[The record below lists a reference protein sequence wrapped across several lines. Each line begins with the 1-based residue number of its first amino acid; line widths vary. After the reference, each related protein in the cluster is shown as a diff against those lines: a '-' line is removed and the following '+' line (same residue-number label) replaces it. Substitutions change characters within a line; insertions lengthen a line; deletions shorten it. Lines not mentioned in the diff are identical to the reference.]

1 MWCMLTI
8 WSLWSDKKMKAAWMS
23 QCMSSNK
30 VAFDQTILE
39 LNKLNASNV
48 VIFRNNDLFIFIMT
62 VINGITIFNI

>member
-1 MWCMLTI
+1 
-8 WSLWSDKKMKAAWMS
+8 
-23 QCMSSNK
+23 MSSNK